1 MKFLIDRASF
11 GPEVRKPCEE
21 ARKLTNG
28 GYVMGY
34 KAHDHQERRCMDCL
48 FLKRRKTWNNS
59 KRYYEYGWFCTCT
72 NQEIHKIRNEDC
84 WVLSDAYPYG
94 KMEVK

>member
-1 MKFLIDRASF
+1 
-11 GPEVRKPCEE
+11 
-21 ARKLTNG
+21 
-28 GYVMGY
+28 
-34 KAHDHQERRCMDCL
+34 MDCL

-59 KRYYEYGWFCTCT
+59 KQYYEYGWFCTCT

-84 WVLSDAYPYG
+84 WVLSDSYPYG

>member
-28 GYVMGY
+28 GYGVKLDSLDDLIELVKSI
-34 KAHDHQERRCMDCL
+34 KAIRSLFMDRMVIIVSH
-48 FLKRRKTWNNS
+48 FLVFTMTIS
-59 KRYYEYGWFCTCT
+59 SEAT
-72 NQEIHKIRNEDC
+72 
-84 WVLSDAYPYG
+84 
-94 KMEVK
+94 

>member
-28 GYVMGY
+28 GYGVKLNSLDDLIELVKNIGSPIIIY
-34 KAHDHQERRCMDCL
+34 GPNGDHSL
-48 FLKRRKTWNNS
+48 PFLS
-59 KRYYEYGWFCTCT
+59 IYDDYIE
-72 NQEIHKIRNEDC
+72 
-84 WVLSDAYPYG
+84 
-94 KMEVK
+94 